1 MLQSITPAKLAKN
14 AEVDRPYTILHTSK
28 HVLFCRLAFCSYFC
42 DDKRTKNMGKAQR
55 QKEIEEQKRATAEI
69 DKFFGGWK
77 DDKRTTEEILAQ
89 IREGRNPKV
98 WFPSGK

>member
-1 MLQSITPAKLAKN
+1 
-14 AEVDRPYTILHTSK
+14 
-28 HVLFCRLAFCSYFC
+28 
-42 DDKRTKNMGKAQR
+42 MGKAQR

-98 WFPSGK
+98 WFPAGK